1 MEFKSEYYN
10 ETQIEEIIF
19 SYGFKKGK
27 IPDKDSLN
35 LNVNS
40 VIINDIK
47 LPISLNPKD
56 FGKLSRTIEIDNG
69 QLFILQNNKGEIIMF
84 SKFNNYNE
92 IEFLKNGNSLIKF
105 RDEISSENKFIR
117 IIDNKKYYFENG
129 EQFVITKEMKTKFIA
144 KTVKAKNLVNNFITL
159 DIETFIKDNILTP
172 YCISIYDGKN
182 ISNFYLTNY
191 KNIDDLIISALK
203 SIMIRKY
210 NGYNIY
216 MHNMAKFDIIF
227 LFKYLLKLGLVQP
240 IIHNNRI
247 ISINFNFGKNNK
259 YQIIFKDS
267 LLLLLNSLSK
277 LCKSFKVDNPKTSF
291 PILYVNENN
300 LDYIGEVPNIKYFKN
315 VNLSEYN
322 KYKANFNNN

>member
-1 MEFKSEYYN
+1 MTISTFSTYNTLKLRKTGVINSWKVLSLNFGKKKVKVFTGSLFKNKFNQFWKSIQSEFNENNHLFILLKIKYVNNDFITIGKLQRLNLADKDWYINWIIDNMEFKSEYYN

-105 RDEISSENKFIR
+105 KDEIVSKDKFIR
-117 IIDNKKYYFENG
+117 IIDNKNYYFENG

-159 DIETFIKDNILTP
+159 DVETFIKDNILTP
-172 YCISIYDGKN
+172 YCISIYDGKK

-210 NGYNIY
+210 NGYNVY
-216 MHNMAKFDIIF
+216 MHNMGKFDIIF
-227 LFKYLLKLGLVQP
+227 F
-240 IIHNNRI
+240 I
-247 ISINFNFGKNNK
+247 
-259 YQIIFKDS
+259 
-267 LLLLLNSLSK
+267 
-277 LCKSFKVDNPKTSF
+277 
-291 PILYVNENN
+291 
-300 LDYIGEVPNIKYFKN
+300 
-315 VNLSEYN
+315 
-322 KYKANFNNN
+322 